1 MQYSVPQFTDV
12 EDKIIGP
19 LSFKQ
24 FGIIFGGGALIFVF
38 YSLTKSTIVLILSAI
53 IFGLPTLFL
62 AFGKINGRPIY
73 KSFSTF
79 IQFFTRPRMMLF
91 HKEGVD
97 PTAKVIDK
105 TVEIS
110 RELHKTQAQAQ
121 RVAPGR
127 LHELNYQLQQQE
139 QKEAELSHQYK
150 Q

>member
-1 MQYSVPQFTDV
+1 MQYPVPQFTDV

-24 FGIIFGGGALIFVF
+24 FGIIFGGGALVFVA
-38 YSLTKSTIVLILSAI
+38 YSLTKSTIVLIAAGLFI
-53 IFGLPTLFL
+53 GLPTLFL

-79 IQFFTRPRMMLF
+79 LQYFTRPRKMLF
-91 HKEGVD
+91 HKEGAD
-97 PTAKVIDK
+97 QTAKIIDK

-110 RELHKTQAQAQ
+110 RQEHEAKAQEQ
-121 RVAPGR
+121 RVAPSR

-139 QKEAELSHQYK
+139 QKEAELLK
-150 Q
+150 KL